1 MRQIWLIPL
10 LVIALIGQCKA
21 QDLLAGTI
29 KIEWLANFTY
39 EASVDLY
46 TRTSANIDH
55 QKILLNWGDG
65 LTDTLQSQSA
75 GIPIANDVSFYNYKE
90 VHTYPGQGA
99 YTIYVQ
105 DSFRIDS
112 ILNIPNSANE
122 LLYLEN
128 VLIIDVAND
137 TNNSPSLLG
146 LLVDFVIVS
155 QPAVLNISAFD
166 TNGDSLTYALLP
178 PSATSSSIPTGMTV
192 DPVTG
197 DITWDAPQDLGDIV
211 VVGLL
216 IEEWRKGT
224 PNGTVKIGSS
234 ITELYFHVIYPT
246 GVGELLTEK
255 EMIVYPNP
263 TNGKTTL
270 IDLPKES
277 VRIALYNI
285 LGEKIREW
293 EIGGASDKSIDLL
306 MLPVGIYTLRVVQNN
321 DTLISK
327 RIIKI

>member
-1 MRQIWLIPL
+1 MRRIWLILL
-10 LVIALIGQCKA
+10 LVIALSGQCKA

-29 KIEWLANFTY
+29 KIEWLTNFTY
-39 EASVDLY
+39 QVHVDLY

-75 GIPIANDVSFYNYKE
+75 GIPIANDVSLYKYNE
-90 VHTYPGQGA
+90 VHTYPGAGI

-112 ILNIPNSANE
+112 ILNIPNSASE
-122 LLYLEN
+122 SLYLEN
-128 VLIIDVAND
+128 VLIIDPAND
-137 TNNSPSLLG
+137 TNNSPDLLG

-197 DITWDAPQDLGDIV
+197 DITWDAPQNLGDIV

-224 PNGTVKIGSS
+224 PNGTVKVGSS
-234 ITELYFHVIYPT
+234 ITELYFHVIYAT

-263 TNGKTTL
+263 TTGQITL
-270 IDLPKES
+270 TNLPKETS
-277 VRIALYNI
+277 KIAVYNV
-285 LGEKIREW
+285 LGELLLNQELNESNKAFIH
-293 EIGGASDKSIDLL
+293 IDD
-306 MLPVGIYTLRVVQNN
+306 LPNGVYFLQVSNGENAMAVKV
-321 DTLISK
+321 
-327 RIIKI
+327 IKQD